1 MKLRSL
7 KLFSLAV
14 LAGSFL
20 LTSCDKNEGTLNGA
34 GQTIVKLPQGAE
46 EKVALALDF
55 KPGLQD
61 VVLLDVR
68 RDVPNSGELNKVTV
82 VKIKNDPTIVAD
94 YNAAHG
100 TAYVALPA
108 AAFQVDPS
116 NPFNGSEWTVTFNP
130 GEHAKPILIKLDPTK
145 LDLSQQYALGFTIT
159 DAGGAKIS
167 NGLQSAM
174 IEVGVKNRYDGYYRV
189 TGTMVDVSSPTL
201 TGYFPQ
207 DVALVTTG
215 ANSVVMIP
223 IDLGIP
229 GHLILSGSSLSYYGS
244 YGPTFTFDLA
254 TDKVTAVTNSYGQ
267 PAGNTRSAEID
278 PTGINKWD
286 AATKDMDVK
295 YFMKQPSVI
304 ATPPHIRVY
313 FDEHFE
319 YLGPR

>member
-1 MKLRSL
+1 MKLKSL
-7 KLFSLAV
+7 KLFTLAV
-14 LAGSFL
+14 FAGSFL

-34 GQTIVKLPQGAE
+34 GQTIVKLPQGSE

-68 RDVPNSGELNKVTV
+68 RDVPNSGELNKVTT
-82 VKIKNDPTIVAD
+82 VKIKNDPSIVAA
-94 YNAAHG
+94 YNSAHG
-100 TAYVALPA
+100 TAYIPLPA

-116 NPFNGSEWTVTFNP
+116 NPFNGTEWTVTFNA

-167 NGLQSAM
+167 NGLSSAM
-174 IEVGVKNRYDGYYRV
+174 IEVGVKNRYDGFYRV
-189 TGTMVDVSSPTL
+189 TGTMLDIAAPTI

-207 DVALVTTG
+207 DVALITTG
-215 ANSVVMIP
+215 AASVVMVP
-223 IDLGIP
+223 LDLGIP
-229 GHLILSGSSLSYYGS
+229 GHLILSGGSLSYYGS
-244 YGPTFTFDLA
+244 FGPTFTFDLA
-254 TDKVTAVTNSYGQ
+254 TDKVISVTNSYGQ
-267 PAGNTRSAEID
+267 PAGNTRSAKID

-286 AATKDMDVK
+286 AANKMMDVK
-295 YFMKQPSVI
+295 YFMKQPNTVTT
-304 ATPPHIRVY
+304 APFIRVY
-313 FDEHFE
+313 FNENFE